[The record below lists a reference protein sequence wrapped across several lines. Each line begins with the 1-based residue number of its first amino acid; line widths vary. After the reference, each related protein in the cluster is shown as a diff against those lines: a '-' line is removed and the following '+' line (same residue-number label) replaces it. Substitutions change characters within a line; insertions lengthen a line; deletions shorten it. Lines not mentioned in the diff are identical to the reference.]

1 MGIMC
6 YLSAT
11 SDPKKSC
18 KDRPEPDA
26 ILVTE
31 CEYEVFSIWS
41 KSFIN
46 KLFHQLT
53 SVLRWVINVSITT
66 TLYQFAKIG

>member
-1 MGIMC
+1 MSIMS

-26 ILVTE
+26 IVVSE

-53 SVLRWVINVSITT
+53 TVLRTVPTN
-66 TLYQFAKIG
+66 